1 MSIMIVAA
9 AFMPVPLLIFLLF
22 DFKNV
27 KYMRNSTIDLLKQF
41 SKLGIEYNISFS
53 SQEILNECIIGF
65 DGKHRKLVVLKQC
78 GQFEY
83 DWYIINLDD
92 VLSCYI
98 KKTYRSIKAGELKKK
113 KIEDYLE
120 SIILGLEFF
129 DNRTPVE
136 ISFYEH
142 AGHKGRKISE
152 LDRKAKSWQIMLSKM
167 LMMHCHL

>member
-1 MSIMIVAA
+1 LS
-9 AFMPVPLLIFLLF
+9 
-22 DFKNV
+22 
-27 KYMRNSTIDLLKQF
+27 
-41 SKLGIEYNISFS
+41 
-53 SQEILNECIIGF
+53 ECIIGF

-78 GQFEY
+78 SQFEY

-113 KIEDYLE
+113 RIEDYLE
-120 SIILGLEFF
+120 SIILGLEFL

-136 ISFYEH
+136 ISFYDRV
-142 AGHKGRKISE
+142 GHKIWKVSE

-167 LMMHCHL
+167 LRNQLQMIA